1 MAAGTF
7 NVTLSASNS
16 TGTGTAIL
24 TLTLNAAPQIS
35 SALTATAT
43 RGSAFS
49 YQINADSSPTSYNAT
64 GLPGGLSIN
73 TVLQRLAKK
82 GWVSRQKERGVFL
95 WQALI
100 SRDRAQ
106 ALQAEDRLQQFLS
119 IGSNPE
125 VVAAFADRLDSASL
139 DQLERLTAQIKLARQ
154 AREGGSCT

>member
-1 MAAGTF
+1 
-7 NVTLSASNS
+7 LSL
-16 TGTGTAIL
+16 GPLEQEVLGIL
-24 TLTLNAAPQIS
+24 WDQQPIS
-35 SALTATAT
+35 VREIQESILADPCRELTAA
-43 RGSAFS
+43 
-49 YQINADSSPTSYNAT
+49 
-64 GLPGGLSIN
+64 SIT

-82 GWVSRQKERGVFL
+82 GWVSRSKQGGVFV

-139 DQLERLTAQIKLARQ
+139 DQLERLTAQIKQARQ
-154 AREGGSCT
+154 ARGGKSCT